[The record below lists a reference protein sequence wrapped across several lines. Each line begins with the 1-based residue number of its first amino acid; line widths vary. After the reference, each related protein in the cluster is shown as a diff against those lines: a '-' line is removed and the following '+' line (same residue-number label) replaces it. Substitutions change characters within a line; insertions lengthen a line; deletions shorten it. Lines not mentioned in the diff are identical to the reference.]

1 VADELIDV
9 GTGVR
14 LHYRRVG
21 SGEPLLLAMGTAGAL
36 GLWAPVEA
44 ALAARYDVV
53 SFDYRGLGASERGD
67 GVMTASSLA
76 DDVVGLFDALE
87 IPRAHVLG
95 WSLGSAVAQELA
107 LKQPEG
113 VGSLVLYGTFGRLDA
128 FGTALFTAMKHPW
141 QTGDVADGLVAFGVG
156 YSPEFLDSPD
166 FSEFVEWTT
175 PLAPSTPDQ
184 GRAVAEQFTAGLE
197 FDSLDRV
204 AGITAPTLVLAG
216 QKDIITPPRLG
227 RAVADR
233 IPNAKFEVITG
244 ERSSHGLM
252 FERTDDFVRTVL
264 EFLAQHPL
272 P

>member
-44 ALAARYDVV
+44 VFAERHDVV
-53 SFDYRGLGASERGD
+53 SFDSRGLGGSERGD
-67 GVMTASSLA
+67 GVMTVASVA
-76 DDVVGLFDALE
+76 DDVAGLLDALE
-87 IPRAHVLG
+87 IPHAHVLG

-156 YSPEFLDSPD
+156 YSPEFLDSTD
-166 FSEFVEWTT
+166 FAEFVRWTM
-175 PLAPSTPDQ
+175 PIAPSTPDQ
-184 GRAVAEQFTAGLE
+184 GRAVAEQFTAALE

-204 AGITAPTLVLAG
+204 GGITAPTLVLTG
-216 QKDIITPPRLG
+216 EHDIVTPPRLG

-233 IPNAKFEVITG
+233 IPNATFELVTG

-252 FERTDDFVRTVL
+252 FERTDDFVKTVL
-264 EFLAQHPL
+264 AFLEKHPL